1 VWSVAHYLI
10 IIFYY
15 SLNGH
20 RISNNVLS
28 LISHISSMFL
38 VSLFFFS
45 FLFYLVWLGVYQI
58 NISFERNN
66 FCFVDFSYCFL
77 FPTYWFVLYF
87 LAFLYFCRVSIC
99 LTIGSLGGWVWVG
112 LGTPWVPKFLGF
124 WQEGWG
130 LGLIWTSK
138 KPRNLW
144 VGSWALERLPKPHN
158 GENTVSPRNVPGE
171 IGYLHAENWN

>member
-87 LAFLYFCRVSIC
+87 LAFLYFCRASTC
-99 LTIGSLGGWVWVG
+99 LTSGSFGVWVWVG
-112 LGTPWVPKFLGF
+112 LGTPGPQTLRI
-124 WQEGWG
+124 
-130 LGLIWTSK
+130 LTRR
-138 KPRNLW
+138 PR
-144 VGSWALERLPKPHN
+144 SWAYLNCKEAKRTVGGVLRLESLPKTHN
-158 GENTVSPRNVPGE
+158 GENTASPRNVPGKNE
-171 IGYLHAENWN
+171 YLHAENWN